1 MKANRKVLNN
11 KAEMSVGIVGTLV
24 ALLFSIILGVMIFW
38 SLSGSMPLSSSQAE
52 TKTSTITGT
61 AFVVGTASTDYATGT
76 NNSAWAI
83 TLNHVPSAAGNVNIT
98 CYNSSGI
105 VGDDES
111 YPTFTLSN
119 RRVDVAADG
128 ADSFD
133 QVNVTYTTKF
143 STEKTGTETMANTV
157 FALLPIIALVVVAS
171 IILGIVL
178 GFGSGKKGSL

>member
-1 MKANRKVLNN
+1 MKANKKQLLSDDNAFNPQVVSGFVVLLITIII
-11 KAEMSVGIVGTLV
+11 GIL
-24 ALLFSIILGVMIFW
+24 IFW
-38 SLSGSMPLSSSQAE
+38 SLSSGMPLTNTQAE
-52 TKTSTITGT
+52 TKTSDITGT
-61 AFVVGTASTDYATGT
+61 AFVVGTAPTYATGT
-76 NNSAWAI
+76 NASAWAI
-83 TLNHVPSAAGNVNIT
+83 MVNYLPSSAGNVNVT

-119 RRVDVAADG
+119 RRIDVSADG

-157 FALLPIIALVVVAS
+157 FGLLPIIALVLVAS
-171 IILGIVL
+171 IILAIVM
-178 GFGSGKKGSL
+178 GF